1 VVLQVPALWMSVMST
16 RIQEVYSLSVWY
28 NDVLRRYDQL
38 AAWTSGNLAT
48 PNSVWLS
55 GLFNPKAFL
64 TAVSLLLT
72 AGRLLLLSMCRRYK
86 TNSPW
91 AMITQG
97 TVLMKSQHCCGCLA
111 GDPNVRTCQQAAA

>member
-1 VVLQVPALWMSVMST
+1 MPVLLQVPALWMAVMST

-64 TAVSLLLT
+64 TAVSLLL
-72 AGRLLLLSMCRRYK
+72 LLAC
-86 TNSPW
+86 W
-91 AMITQG
+91 
-97 TVLMKSQHCCGCLA
+97 
-111 GDPNVRTCQQAAA
+111 